1 VRLGLIFY
9 CKKISISFNSYTKTP
24 VILACNHPN
33 SFLDALIIGSHYKHP
48 VHFLAR
54 GDVFSKPLVNRL
66 LRAINMIPVYRITEG
81 REQLK
86 YNEDTFEECL
96 NVLENNGTVLIFSE
110 GVCKNEYSLRPL
122 KKGTAR
128 LAYMAWNDREINNL
142 SIHPVSISY
151 SSFTNLQVVA
161 YVREGKAI
169 TQNDVAATIAP
180 QFYQKLNQSISE
192 QLERNSLS
200 EEEMQEI
207 ALDKRKI
214 RRIVIAIPAFV
225 GWLTHKPFY
234 NFVRD
239 FARRKTAGTVF
250 YQSVLFG
257 MLLITYPLVVLS
269 ITAMVVLITHM
280 QFYWLLLFLLPFTT
294 WCYKEYKS

>member
-1 VRLGLIFY
+1 VRLGLFFY

-66 LRAINMIPVYRITEG
+66 LRAINMIPIYRITEG

-128 LAYMAWNDREINNL
+128 LAYMAWHDREINNL
-142 SIHPVSISY
+142 SIRPVSISY
-151 SSFTNLQVVA
+151 SSFTNLQVVT

-214 RRIVIAIPAFV
+214 RRIVIAIPAFI
-225 GWLTHKPFY
+225 GWLTHKPYY
-234 NFVRD
+234 NFIRD

-250 YQSVLFG
+250 YHSVLFG
-257 MLLITYPLVVLS
+257 MLLITYPLVVLLV
-269 ITAMVVLITHM
+269 TAMVVLITHM

>member
-1 VRLGLIFY
+1 VRLGLLFY

-66 LRAINMIPVYRITEG
+66 LRAINMIPIYRITEG

-128 LAYMAWNDREINNL
+128 LAYMAWRDREINNL

-169 TQNDVAATIAP
+169 TQNDVAAAIAP

-214 RRIVIAIPAFV
+214 GRLVIAIPAFV
-225 GWLTHKPFY
+225 GWLTHKPYY

-257 MLLITYPLVVLS
+257 MLLITYPLVVLF
-269 ITAMVVLITHM
+269 ITAMVVIITHI

>member
-1 VRLGLIFY
+1 VRLGLLFY

-128 LAYMAWNDREINNL
+128 LAYMAWNDREIKNL

-151 SSFTNLQVVA
+151 SSFTKLQVVA

-169 TQNDVAATIAP
+169 TQNDVAAAIAP

-214 RRIVIAIPAFV
+214 GRLVIAIPAFV
-225 GWLTHKPFY
+225 GWLTHKPYY

-257 MLLITYPLVVLS
+257 MLLITYPLVVLF
-269 ITAMVVLITHM
+269 ITAMVVIITHI

>member
-1 VRLGLIFY
+1 VRLGLLFY

-66 LRAINMIPVYRITEG
+66 LRAINMIPIYRITEG

-128 LAYMAWNDREINNL
+128 LAYMAWNDREIKNL

-151 SSFTNLQVVA
+151 SSFTKLQVVA

-169 TQNDVAATIAP
+169 TQNDVAAAIAP

-214 RRIVIAIPAFV
+214 GRLVIAIPAFV
-225 GWLTHKPFY
+225 GWLTHKPYY

-257 MLLITYPLVVLS
+257 MLLITYPLVVLF
-269 ITAMVVLITHM
+269 ITAMVVIITHI